1 MAYKIVKKKERDI
14 NGEWSDQSLD
24 NLKMHS
30 FSKKKTMHGHT
41 SESVNVVSIDDMGQW
56 VGHYI
61 NDWVLNKI
69 VG

>member
-1 MAYKIVKKKERDI
+1 MAYKIVKKKKRNI

-24 NLKMHS
+24 NLKMYS
-30 FSKKKTMHGHT
+30 FSQKKIMHRRT

-61 NDWVLNKI
+61 NDWVLNII

>member
-1 MAYKIVKKKERDI
+1 MAYKIVKKKKRNI

-30 FSKKKTMHGHT
+30 FSQKKIMHRHT

-61 NDWVLNKI
+61 NDWVLNII